1 MPLLSKDFG
10 LRLLIGSE
18 AATGRRRRKVQ
29 GRTKKHSHH
38 HHYHSS
44 NHHYYYIPEEEMEN
58 EESGTTTTTT
68 PWLWIAIVFV
78 LILGRCVKGGWDT
91 IFWKL
96 EQFVVPFYT
105 MLVLL
110 YLTLLLVSCCLETIY
125 RWWTTTTTRTTR
137 TTFSKKTSKQTVQVD
152 NNSEMPQEEQ
162 EEQVQV
168 VSKSKNEAAAPVVAT
183 AATGDNNN
191 NNNNNNNNMDN
202 NKIVDDP
209 EMAFQ
214 PFDLS
219 GSYKL
224 IHNDN
229 FEGFLAVQGVPWAL
243 RRAANQARPIHRIY
257 HKGNK
262 LTIKIEGIIE
272 SQTTYIINGPAV
284 ETNVRGRIFEDV
296 VRYVVMENNK
306 NDKNKND
313 NNNDNNNKNN
323 NNIVGICVSKTAVS
337 EDYDVTV
344 QRVLSDDLQQII
356 MTSEAKFRDGRNAV
370 TCIQKFQRMS
380 EG

>member
-29 GRTKKHSHH
+29 GRTKKHYHH
-38 HHYHSS
+38 HHSS

-68 PWLWIAIVFV
+68 TPWLWIAIVFV
-78 LILGRCVKGGWDT
+78 LILGRCIKGGWDT

-125 RWWTTTTTRTTR
+125 RWWTTTTTTR
-137 TTFSKKTSKQTVQVD
+137 TTFSKKPSKQTVQVD
-152 NNSEMPQEEQ
+152 NNSKMPQEEQ

-191 NNNNNNNNMDN
+191 KNNNNNNNNMDH
-202 NKIVDDP
+202 KIVDDP

-296 VRYVVMENNK
+296 VRYVVMENKNNDKDK
-306 NDKNKND
+306 NDNKND
-313 NNNDNNNKNN
+313 NNDNNNNN

-344 QRVLSDDLQQII
+344 QRVLSNDLQQII